1 MLMLKVLKPNDPYLK
16 SPDHCR
22 QVDDDGQ
29 EAQESAQA
37 EEPLIRSEEPSLL
50 CSVHLI

>member
-1 MLMLKVLKPNDPYLK
+1 MVKPHDPYLK

-29 EAQESAQA
+29 EAQETAQA
-37 EEPLIRSEEPSLL
+37 EEPLIRFVEPSLL